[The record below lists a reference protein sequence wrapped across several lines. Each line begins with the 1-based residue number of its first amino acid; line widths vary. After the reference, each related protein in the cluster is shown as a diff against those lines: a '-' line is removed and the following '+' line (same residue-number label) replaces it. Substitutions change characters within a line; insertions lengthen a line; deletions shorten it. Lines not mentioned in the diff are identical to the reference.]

1 VEEAPIDY
9 MAPPRVLLIMPEQWP
24 RALLRAALREAGYDA
39 IGTPTLV
46 AALYQ
51 AAPDPNRGPVRL
63 VVVEQEALP
72 DDEWQRI
79 EGLRARAPE
88 AALLLLAP
96 RTRPV
101 HEGPWA
107 EIVQRPTSIADLV
120 AVIERL
126 LPLPPGLRRPLEE
139 SP

>member
-1 VEEAPIDY
+1 
-9 MAPPRVLLIMPEQWP
+9 VLLIMPEQWP

-39 IGTPTLV
+39 SGTRTLV
-46 AALYQ
+46 GALY
-51 AAPDPNRGPVRL
+51 AAMPDADRGPVRL
-63 VVVEQEALP
+63 VVADQEALT
-72 DDEWQRI
+72 DDEWERLKQL
-79 EGLRARAPE
+79 EALAPE

-101 HEGPWA
+101 RAGPWV

-126 LPLPPGLRRPLEE
+126 VPLPPELRHPIEE
-139 SP
+139 PP